1 MRNYKA
7 LEKAIGIFI
16 CNPEDFEIEEFMDLL
31 ENNELHED
39 AIVWE
44 PMERLSVE
52 ELKDQ
57 IVGLA
62 QEFEWYAKEVNNN

>member
-16 CNPEDFEIEEFMDLL
+16 CNPEDFTIDEFMDLL
-31 ENNELHED
+31 EQNELHED
-39 AIVWE
+39 AIVWQPVE
-44 PMERLSVE
+44 CLSVE

-62 QEFEWYAKEVNNN
+62 EEFEDYAKNQ